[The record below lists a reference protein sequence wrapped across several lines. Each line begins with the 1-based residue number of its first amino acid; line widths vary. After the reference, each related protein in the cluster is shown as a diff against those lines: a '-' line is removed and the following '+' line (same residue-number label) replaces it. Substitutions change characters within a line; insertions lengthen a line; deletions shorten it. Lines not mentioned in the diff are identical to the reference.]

1 MTEWLRPLKILE
13 YCVEHWF
20 GDVAEAERQLFQAVI
35 RGEVRARHA
44 GKVLGPEQL
53 RQIPK
58 MEVDASN
65 PFVLSP
71 DVELSVEDAELCASS
86 AVRTSAPRRHHLH
99 AQLTDRLPCCRTTGL
114 SH

>member
-1 MTEWLRPLKILE
+1 MEVPLLWSAWVQQAGDCVMTEWLRPLKILE

-20 GDVAEAERQLFQAVI
+20 GDAAEAERQLFQAVI

-71 DVELSVEDAELCASS
+71 EVELSVEDAERMCIK
-86 AVRTSAPRRHHLH
+86 RRAH
-99 AQLTDRLPCCRTTGL
+99 
-114 SH
+114 